1 MEGQPNHES
10 NSISWNVPSAPEL
23 TFNPSEAREEKAR
36 GPGINTALRGTL
48 HQGGWESG
56 VVSGMNAP
64 KAEPTPPQPLPF
76 FARTTPL
83 TKSPHGWSGLA
94 HGTVRTAC
102 SLPAAETPSL
112 LCPVPDATCL
122 SPGPGQSPLEPLY
135 SVPRSFSQRPPPS
148 MRETSHTHTW
158 PQPSL
163 IALSTLSSLSQRS
176 QEVEGRHGCV
186 EVRVT
191 PEASHGGCLSLPSEG
206 RG

>member
-135 SVPRSFSQRPPPS
+135 SVPRSFSQRPPPNAGNFTHTHLAS
-148 MRETSHTHTW
+148 AQLNSPLHPELPEPEITGSGRKAWVCGSQSHTGGFPW
-158 PQPSL
+158 
-163 IALSTLSSLSQRS
+163 
-176 QEVEGRHGCV
+176 
-186 EVRVT
+186 RVSVS
-191 PEASHGGCLSLPSEG
+191 PI
-206 RG
+206 